1 MSYEFTIQRQFRVA
15 QILQSLLLVLGVLF
29 LGAGL
34 GYYMALAAV
43 ADTACGTALNAPD
56 VCSPIVAEFNEGLL
70 ASLSLGVVA
79 LLTSGVMSYGLGR
92 VEL

>member
-15 QILQSLLLVLGVLF
+15 QILQSLLLVLGVLL

-34 GYYMALAAV
+34 GYFLALSAV
-43 ADTACGTALNAPD
+43 ADTACGAALNTPD
-56 VCSPIVAEFNEGLL
+56 VCRPIVAEFNRGLV
-70 ASLSLGVVA
+70 ASLSIGVVA